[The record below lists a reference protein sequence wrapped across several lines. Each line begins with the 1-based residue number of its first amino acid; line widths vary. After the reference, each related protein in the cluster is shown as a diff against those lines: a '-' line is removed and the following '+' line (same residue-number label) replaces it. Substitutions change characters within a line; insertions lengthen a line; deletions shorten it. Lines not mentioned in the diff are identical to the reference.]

1 MQSPRADSEPPISL
15 PPLKEHELLSASA
28 SRPHRTPKPTEK
40 GLAYQQELKREN
52 LAKTTRELLFFCSQL
67 ESQLNS
73 PCFPVEHAP
82 AYLEELHNR
91 SAETTSLFDEA
102 QALKIELTE
111 FELQKYRETLQRANS
126 ITARL
131 NAIPLIPESATLSI
145 AASYRNPSNVS
156 HSCRV
161 SQKSAR
167 SSRRSSRASHRSVLS
182 MKKTEAALELEREII
197 QKEAEITKRQLR
209 DQLDDIERDARIRL
223 AKKKT

>member
-1 MQSPRADSEPPISL
+1 MQSPRADSEPSISL
-15 PPLKEHELLSASA
+15 PPLKEHESLSASA

-82 AYLEELHNR
+82 AYLDKLHNR
-91 SAETTSLFDEA
+91 SAETTYLFDEA

-126 ITARL
+126 LTARL
-131 NAIPLIPESATLSI
+131 NAIPFIPESATLSI

-161 SQKSAR
+161 SHKSAR
-167 SSRRSSRASHRSVLS
+167 SFRRSSRASHRSVLS
-182 MKKTEAALELEREII
+182 MKK
-197 QKEAEITKRQLR
+197 QP
-209 DQLDDIERDARIRL
+209 
-223 AKKKT
+223 

>member
-1 MQSPRADSEPPISL
+1 MLTARIAAKQPLLPCRACPSL
-15 PPLKEHELLSASA
+15 LRK
-28 SRPHRTPKPTEK
+28 
-40 GLAYQQELKREN
+40 
-52 LAKTTRELLFFCSQL
+52 
-67 ESQLNS
+67 
-73 PCFPVEHAP
+73 
-82 AYLEELHNR
+82 LHNR

-111 FELQKYRETLQRANS
+111 FEQQKYRETLQRANS

-209 DQLDDIERDARIRL
+209 DQLNDIESCTNKAN
-223 AKKKT
+223 